1 MWKLPKRI
9 QRVPARGPSFAAH
22 RLDLSARLL
31 LKLNLLLRWQWLLL
45 WLWLQLL
52 LLLLVLL
59 LLLLLL
65 PPLLRSLRKLDDD
78 KPVRHFDSG
87 HATFTT

>member
-1 MWKLPKRI
+1 LWKLPKRI
-9 QRVPARGPSFAAH
+9 QRVTARGPSFAAH

-45 WLWLQLL
+45 RLWLQ
-52 LLLLVLL
+52 

>member
-9 QRVPARGPSFAAH
+9 QRVPARGSSFAGH

-45 WLWLQLL
+45 RLWLQLL
-52 LLLLVLL
+52 LLLLLL
-59 LLLLLL
+59 
-65 PPLLRSLRKLDDD
+65 PLLRSLRKLDDD
-78 KPVRHFDSG
+78 KPVRSG

>member
-1 MWKLPKRI
+1 LWKLPKRI
-9 QRVPARGPSFAAH
+9 QRVPARGPSFAGH

-45 WLWLQLL
+45 RLWLQ
-52 LLLLVLL
+52 